1 MYGRSLVPTRTSG
14 CIPYGCKLVAA
25 SKSQFPAEWM
35 RLQGRLLSRGSGR
48 PSSLSMSM
56 ARLTSPRFAGSR
68 QASMSLAIAVLPPDR
83 VSDASAFGGAS
94 WPQAKTGG
102 DSSIKS

>member
-1 MYGRSLVPTRTSG
+1 MYGRSLVPTHTSG

-25 SKSQFPAEWM
+25 SKSQFP
-35 RLQGRLLSRGSGR
+35 GRVDAPPRASTVEGSGR